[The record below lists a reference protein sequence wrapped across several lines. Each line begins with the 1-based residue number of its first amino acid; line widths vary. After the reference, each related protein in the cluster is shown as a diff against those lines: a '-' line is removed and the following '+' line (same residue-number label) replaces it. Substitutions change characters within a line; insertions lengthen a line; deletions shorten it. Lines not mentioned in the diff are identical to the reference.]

1 MPTLFRIRGGDL
13 AEYGPAT
20 TDQILEWI
28 RAGKADHLTPIRAED
43 SATWTRL
50 EWIPDFAALLPPP
63 HPQGRLLPG
72 NPARAPLP
80 TIEELRARPI
90 QFHVLDAFADGFK
103 LVLRRPVLLAGSFLL
118 AGLIALA
125 LIALSFIPYAVIAT
139 LPTALIVAGPLWG
152 GLGLLAL
159 RAWRGE
165 AVRIREVFN
174 GFRLPLGALLRTAGG
189 FVVST
194 VLALLPG
201 IGLIATG
208 IDAGSQAQNL
218 TFTSAV
224 LILAGALLTLGLGLV
239 PLALWGFAPT
249 LMLERG
255 LRPRE
260 AFRLSRR
267 ITSLRPFRS
276 LLFAT
281 GCAILL
287 GVGLLLGG
295 VGLLFTVPWVLG
307 ARARAHDEFFGPRH
321 APSA

>member
-1 MPTLFRIRGGDL
+1 MPTLFRIRGGDR

-20 TDQILEWI
+20 ADQILEWV

-43 SATWTRL
+43 SANWTRL
-50 EWIPDFAALLPPP
+50 EWIPDFAAVLPPP
-63 HPQGRLLPG
+63 HPKGRRLPG
-72 NPARAPLP
+72 NPPEAALP
-80 TIEELRARPI
+80 TIEELLARPI
-90 QFHVLDAFADGFK
+90 RFHVLDAFADGFK
-103 LVLRRPVLLAGSFLL
+103 LLLRRPLVLPGSFLL
-118 AGLIALA
+118 SAGIVLA
-125 LIALSFIPYAVIAT
+125 LIALSFIPYAVIVT

-152 GLGLLAL
+152 GLSFLAL

-165 AVRIREVFN
+165 EVRIRELFN
-174 GFRLPLGALLRTAGG
+174 GFRLPLGALLRTSGRFAIA
-189 FVVST
+189 T
-194 VLALLPG
+194 LLALLPG
-201 IGLIATG
+201 IGLITAG

-218 TFTSAV
+218 TFASAFQ
-224 LILAGALLTLGLGLV
+224 IIAGALLTLGLGLV
-239 PLALWGFAPT
+239 PFALWGFTPT

-255 LRPRE
+255 LRPRD

-276 LLFAT
+276 LLFAA

-287 GVGLLLGG
+287 GSGLLLGG
-295 VGLLFTVPWVLG
+295 IGLLVTVPWVLG